1 MKFHNYGDN
10 AYLPY
15 YLVSL
20 IVSHLKCESKV
31 GTFDQE
37 KALVVGVFSFIV
49 KLQSSR
55 RLVSRYIICPEPDL
69 GDGDVELPLDVEVAD
84 QQLARHA
91 AHHQQP
97 AAAAQRH
104 CLDREPAA
112 GKLSAFDCIQR
123 LY

>member
-1 MKFHNYGDN
+1 MHFR
-10 AYLPY
+10 L
-15 YLVSL
+15 S
-20 IVSHLKCESKV
+20 
-31 GTFDQE
+31 E

-55 RLVSRYIICPEPDL
+55 RLVSRYIICPEPHL

-112 GKLSAFDCIQR
+112 GQLSAFDCIQR

>member
-1 MKFHNYGDN
+1 MLFI
-10 AYLPY
+10 L
-15 YLVSL
+15 
-20 IVSHLKCESKV
+20 